1 MFRSVRSLLFMK
13 INHLAFG
20 IFVPPWLRK
29 NMHTHA
35 HTYEHTYIHYSL
47 PFPNLFICPN
57 FCFFFIFPSVTS
69 ATHIFPAK
77 PEVDGERERLYIH
90 IYALLSF
97 LSKLKLHISNV
108 YRHELITHVQT

>member
-1 MFRSVRSLLFMK
+1 MK

-57 FCFFFIFPSVTS
+57 LFLLHFSPGYVGHPHLPGQTRSGWGTGETLYSHLRSPVIF
-69 ATHIFPAK
+69 K
-77 PEVDGERERLYIH
+77 
-90 IYALLSF
+90 
-97 LSKLKLHISNV
+97 
-108 YRHELITHVQT
+108 QT